1 MNEVSPWPK
10 QPSVQDVANWLLNN
24 NLPPLP
30 IAPEQ
35 DAYQYPKVNSDRP
48 NRGIYCHIPLVE
60 VDGKLCPV
68 SRFTGKNPSYLDAD
82 GHPHSVNHRDF
93 QSRLPE
99 PSELDAW
106 FSNPQNGIAT
116 LGNERTVFID
126 FDVKNFGSRDACDAA
141 VLTWAETHPKL
152 KQTYAEQTHR
162 GGWHFMVQLD
172 HPKDFTNFALEPG
185 GLHVGEV
192 LGVGRVC
199 VLAPT
204 IGPTGNPY
212 LAKHLVAAPVAVADL
227 SEIGIFKS
235 GTQTA
240 TKSSE
245 HGVPIG
251 ETIPVKARPW
261 RKKTLPG
268 SSTVDLSDLISDRAR
283 DVLAGGG
290 GGHSDRSYAIVSLAR
305 EAFGWENWARENGI
319 PLSGQ
324 SAEALTIQGGLT
336 HGADEDHI
344 HRIMDGASLDTARP
358 SCECRGDEFPWFRLR
373 KLAPTLFDEKAPGTI
388 KPVIGQKN
396 LERNVTRSIQ
406 ESVDVHSNL
415 LFAASR
421 VLHEKGEVGGDSS
434 VLSYAGSRYGIE
446 LDKAGTLSVSR
457 DDRTIF
463 SYKEG
468 KILFNRAG
476 SSDPHAIL
484 ADAGLEVA
492 AATHAAEQRPP
503 VTAGQGDG
511 GAKSNSPGTVELLN
525 LSSLILSRAGQPDEA
540 GGFAVQGRRNSVV
553 LTSQGVLIATQEGRT
568 VLKAKGADI
577 VFSRPSES
585 VLNDFRTAAALLEQ
599 PRHVSP
605 RFQQVEV

>member
-1 MNEVSPWPK
+1 MNALSPRPK
-10 QPSVQDVANWLLNN
+10 QPSVQDVAKWLLKN

-35 DAYQYPKVNSDRP
+35 DAYQYPKVNPDRP
-48 NRGIYCHIPLVE
+48 DRGIYCHIPLVE

-93 QSRLPE
+93 QSRMPD

-126 FDVKNFGSRDACDAA
+126 FDVKNFGSREACDAA
-141 VLTWAETHPKL
+141 VLTWAESHPQL

-162 GGWHFMVQLD
+162 GGWHFIVQLE

-212 LAKHLVAAPVAVADL
+212 RARHLVAAPLTIPDL
-227 SEIGIFKS
+227 SAIGIFKS
-235 GTQTA
+235 GTQA

-245 HGVPIG
+245 HSVPIG
-251 ETIPVKARPW
+251 KAIPVKARP
-261 RKKTLPG
+261 RRIKTLPG

-305 EAFGWENWARENGI
+305 EAFGWENWARENSI

-324 SAEALTIQGGLT
+324 SAEALTIQGGLA

-344 HRIMDGASLDTARP
+344 HRIMDGASLELARP
-358 SCECRGDEFPWFRLR
+358 SCEYQGTEFPWVRLR
-373 KLAPTLFDEKAPGTI
+373 KVSPTMFEQKAPLAMELPVDRSRLTV
-388 KPVIGQKN
+388 KPNQIVN
-396 LERNVTRSIQ
+396 EP
-406 ESVDVHSNL
+406 VDLNHDL
-415 LFAASR
+415 LCAASR
-421 VLHEKGEVGGDSS
+421 VLHERGQVGTDDLMLVFVGDQ
-434 VLSYAGSRYGIE
+434 YAVNLNKEGKLGI
-446 LDKAGTLSVSR
+446 LKDG
-457 DDRTIF
+457 RTIF
-463 SYKEG
+463 AYEENKTV
-468 KILFNRAG
+468 FNRSQA
-476 SSDPHAIL
+476 SDPKLLLVDAKIEPSL
-484 ADAGLEVA
+484 QSNAEKQAADRQ
-492 AATHAAEQRPP
+492 HSS
-503 VTAGQGDG
+503 
-511 GAKSNSPGTVELLN
+511 KSVELLN
-525 LSSLILSRAGQPDEA
+525 LASFILSRAGQPSEL
-540 GGFAVQGRRNSVV
+540 GGFKVEGRRNSVI
-553 LTSQGVLIATQEGRT
+553 LTEEGVLLATQEGRT
-568 VLKAKGADI
+568 VLRAKGSAI
-577 VFSRPSES
+577 EFSRASEPVLEDFRNAVS
-585 VLNDFRTAAALLEQ
+585 VLN
-599 PRHVSP
+599 
-605 RFQQVEV
+605 QQNLRQSKPWQAQI

>member
-1 MNEVSPWPK
+1 MNALSPWPK
-10 QPSVQDVANWLLNN
+10 QPSVQDVAKWLLKN

-35 DAYQYPKVNSDRP
+35 DAYRYPKVNLDRP
-48 NRGIYCHIPLVE
+48 NRGIYCHTPLVE
-60 VDGKLCPV
+60 VDGKLCPI

-93 QSRLPE
+93 QSRMPN

-126 FDVKNFGSRDACDAA
+126 FDVKNFGSQDVCDAA
-141 VLTWAETHPKL
+141 VLAWAETHPQL

-185 GLHVGEV
+185 GQHVGEV

-212 LAKHLVAAPVAVADL
+212 RARHLVAAPVAVADL
-227 SEIGIFKS
+227 SAIGIFKS
-235 GTQTA
+235 GVQTA
-240 TKSSE
+240 TKNSE
-245 HGVPIG
+245 HGIPIG
-251 ETIPVKARPW
+251 ETIPIKARPR

-305 EAFGWENWARENGI
+305 ETFGWENWARENGI

-324 SAEALTIQGGLT
+324 TAEALTIQGGLA

-344 HRIMDGASLDTARP
+344 HRIMDGASLELACP
-358 SCECRGDEFPWFRLR
+358 SCEYQGAEFPWVRLR
-373 KLAPTLFDEKAPGTI
+373 KVSPTMFEQKAPLAMGLPVDRSRLDV
-388 KPVIGQKN
+388 KPNQIVN
-396 LERNVTRSIQ
+396 EP
-406 ESVDVHSNL
+406 VDLNHDL
-415 LFAASR
+415 LCAASR
-421 VLHEKGEVGGDSS
+421 VLHERGQVGSNDLMLAFVGDQ
-434 VLSYAGSRYGIE
+434 YAVN
-446 LDKAGTLSVSR
+446 LDKEGKLSILK
-457 DDRTIF
+457 DGRTIF
-463 SYKEG
+463 VYENK
-468 KILFNRAG
+468 KTVFNRSQA
-476 SSDPHAIL
+476 SDSKSLL
-484 ADAGLEVA
+484 ADAEIEPGSQSNAEKQ
-492 AATHAAEQRPP
+492 ATDRQYPS
-503 VTAGQGDG
+503 
-511 GAKSNSPGTVELLN
+511 KSVELLN
-525 LSSLILSRAGQPDEA
+525 LAALILSRAGQPSEL
-540 GGFAVQGRRNSVV
+540 GGFKVEGRRNSVI
-553 LTSQGVLIATQEGRT
+553 LTEEGVLLATQEGRT
-568 VLKAKGADI
+568 VLKAKGSAI
-577 VFSRPSES
+577 EFSRASEP
-585 VLNDFRTAAALLEQ
+585 VLEDFRNA
-599 PRHVSP
+599 VSILN
-605 RFQQVEV
+605 QQNQGQTKSPQNQI

>member
-1 MNEVSPWPK
+1 M
-10 QPSVQDVANWLLNN
+10 QDVAKWLLKN

-35 DAYQYPKVNSDRP
+35 DAYQYPKVNPDRP
-48 NRGIYCHIPLVE
+48 DRGIYCHIPLVE

-93 QSRLPE
+93 QSRMPE
-99 PSELDAW
+99 PSELKAW
-106 FSNPQNGIAT
+106 FSNPRNGIAT

-126 FDVKNFGSRDACDAA
+126 FDVKNFGSRDACDTA
-141 VLTWAETHPKL
+141 VLAWAETHPQL

-185 GLHVGEV
+185 GQHVGEV

-212 LAKHLVAAPVAVADL
+212 RAKHLVAAPVAVAEL

-240 TKSSE
+240 TKKSE
-245 HGVPIG
+245 HGVPLG
-251 ETIPVKARPW
+251 ETVPVKARPW

-283 DVLAGGG
+283 DVLSGGG

-305 EAFGWENWARENGI
+305 EAFGWENWARENRI

-324 SAEALTIQGGLT
+324 SAEALTIQGGLV

-344 HRIMDGASLDTARP
+344 HRIMDGASLELTRP
-358 SCECRGDEFPWFRLR
+358 SCEYQGAEFPWVRLR
-373 KLAPTLFDEKAPGTI
+373 KVSPTMFEQKAPLAMKLPVDRSRLTV
-388 KPVIGQKN
+388 KPNQIVN
-396 LERNVTRSIQ
+396 EP
-406 ESVDVHSNL
+406 VDLNHNL
-415 LFAASR
+415 LCAASR
-421 VLHEKGEVGGDSS
+421 VLHERGQVGTNDLMLAFVGDQ
-434 VLSYAGSRYGIE
+434 YAVN
-446 LDKAGTLSVSR
+446 LD
-457 DDRTIF
+457 
-463 SYKEG
+463 KEG
-468 KILFNRAG
+468 KLSILKDGQTIFAYEDRKTVFNRSQA
-476 SSDPHAIL
+476 SDPKSLLVDAKIESSAGEQD
-484 ADAGLEVA
+484 ADI
-492 AATHAAEQRPP
+492 QNPS
-503 VTAGQGDG
+503 
-511 GAKSNSPGTVELLN
+511 KSVELLN
-525 LSSLILSRAGQPDEA
+525 LASLILSRAGQPSEL
-540 GGFAVQGRRNSVV
+540 GGFKVEGRRNSVI
-553 LTSQGVLIATQEGRT
+553 LTEEGVLLATQEGRT
-568 VLKAKGADI
+568 VLRAKGSVI
-577 VFSRPSES
+577 EFSRASEPVLEDFRNAVS
-585 VLNDFRTAAALLEQ
+585 VLSQQKPGHTKSQ
-599 PRHVSP
+599 Q
-605 RFQQVEV
+605 FQI